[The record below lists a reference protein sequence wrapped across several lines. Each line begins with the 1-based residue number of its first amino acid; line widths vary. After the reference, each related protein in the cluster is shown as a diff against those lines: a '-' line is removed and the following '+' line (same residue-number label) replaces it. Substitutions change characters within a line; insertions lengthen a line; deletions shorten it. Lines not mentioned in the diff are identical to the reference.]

1 MRCIALVLTV
11 AVVVALMVVATA
23 PAAAQKL
30 GTGMPHAEPEKGKK
44 AKMKEVPKTGGISID
59 KAALVGLGAGS
70 LLVGGG
76 LVVGRTIR

>member
-1 MRCIALVLTV
+1 V
-11 AVVVALMVVATA
+11 AAVVALMVVATA

-30 GTGMPHAEPEKGKK
+30 GIGMPHAEPEKGKK
-44 AKMKEVPKTGGISID
+44 AKMKEMPKTGGISIG

-76 LVVGRTIR
+76 LVVRRTVR